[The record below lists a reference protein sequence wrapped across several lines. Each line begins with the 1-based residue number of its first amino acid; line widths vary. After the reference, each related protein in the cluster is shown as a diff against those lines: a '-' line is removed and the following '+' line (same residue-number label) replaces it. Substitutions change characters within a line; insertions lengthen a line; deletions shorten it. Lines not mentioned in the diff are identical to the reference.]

1 MFDWENKTAVEKV
14 LFLDNFYENVD
25 VENVD
30 TNALLAFL
38 ENIFKTS
45 SDTFLREQALHYLCG
60 LILTKYPTNPFKALS
75 LLFDIKSTDDE
86 FLIVQA
92 IKFLFLFHSKGQH
105 TQEIRSAIENFQNHH
120 SAEITSEANFRLGL
134 IEIGN
139 ITTALNAIESL
150 QIVANAERFFKAAT
164 MEVENRI
171 DADFFLHFIALQSTI
186 YKNDYSTFET
196 AYDEILNTIFEKQL
210 YSLEAGDIEVEFS
223 IYKLIEQL
231 KRSYESSH
239 RSNIWH
245 YPIKELATLSDS
257 FLQLEKC
264 TIVDSCYQEFHFQI
278 KRGVVQ
284 SCLDTVYQSGL
295 KEKVKLIESIDTHT
309 EISISNDFTDY
320 VLNLLQ
326 IKNESIQNDT
336 QLVLALREII
346 TNPQDVEMILTE
358 LGNNRDTSTLLNV
371 LGDFLRRSQIGIS
384 HFETG
389 YIIGDEVL
397 NSLKKQITTLLPDM
411 DMDKQN
417 IYFGVLAQIIRYAQ
431 HSHLGYDKSKFLFL
445 YSKQVKGGLGTD
457 AKENHLQN
465 SLYESLKHTFIAQ
478 YFEYEKDKV
487 ASGGRVDIIFQC
499 DKMRIPIEIK
509 KTEESPT
516 IEKIEEYYIA
526 QVQTYAS
533 AYEQLGI
540 FILLDLSD
548 KGKNPIPNFKDW
560 FNIHHLQPATN
571 LPVKHSD
578 CIVSVVIP
586 GNKVL
591 PSMMSTYK

>member
-1 MFDWENKTAVEKV
+1 MFDWENKTAAEKV
-14 LFLDNFYENVD
+14 LFFDNFYGNVD

-30 TNALLAFL
+30 ANALLAFL

-45 SDTFLREQALHYLCG
+45 SDTFLRERSLHFLCG
-60 LILTKYPTNPFKALS
+60 LTLTKFSTNPFKALS
-75 LLFDIKSTDDE
+75 LLFDIKSADEE
-86 FLIVQA
+86 FLIVQV
-92 IKFLFLFHSKGQH
+92 IKLLFLFHSKGQN
-105 TQEIRSAIENFQNHH
+105 TKEIQTAIANFQNHH
-120 SAEITSEANFRLGL
+120 SAEVTSEVNFRLGL

-139 ITTALNAIESL
+139 ITTALSTIELL

-171 DADFFLHFIALQSTI
+171 DADFFLHFIALQSAI
-186 YKNDYSTFET
+186 YKNNYSAFET
-196 AYDEILNTIFEKQL
+196 AYDEILNIVFEKQL

-239 RSNIWH
+239 RSNVWH

-257 FLQLEKC
+257 FLQLEKY
-264 TIVDSCYQEFHFQI
+264 TIVDSYYHDFHSYI
-278 KRGVVQ
+278 KTGIVQ
-284 SCLDTVYQSGL
+284 NCLDTMYQSEL
-295 KEKVKLIESIDTHT
+295 KNKTNLIESIDTQT
-309 EISISNDFTDY
+309 EISISNDFMDY
-320 VLNLLQ
+320 VLKLLQ
-326 IKNESIQNDT
+326 TKNESIQNDT

-371 LGDFLRRSQIGIS
+371 LGDFLKRSQIGIS

-397 NSLKKQITTLLPDM
+397 NSLKKQIATLLPDL
-411 DMDKQN
+411 DMDKRN

-431 HSHLGYDKSKFLFL
+431 HSHLGYDKSKFPFL

-457 AKENHLQN
+457 AKENHLQD
-465 SLYESLKHTFIAQ
+465 SLYESLKHTSMAQ

-499 DKMRIPIEIK
+499 NKMRIPIEIK

-526 QVQTYAS
+526 QTQTYVS

-560 FNIHHLQPATN
+560 FNIHHLQPATK
-571 LPVKHSD
+571 LPIKHPD
-578 CIVSVVIP
+578 YIVSVVIP